1 MASTDKLTI
10 GIVACGGIS
19 HAHGQAA
26 QANSSKVNIIACCDV
41 VADRAAA
48 WADQYGCERHYTD
61 YEEMMAKE
69 DLDAV
74 LLATWPNQ
82 HREQIEKVLAA
93 GVKNILCEKELTLTG
108 QEAAEI
114 YELVNSAGAFL
125 MEAFM
130 YRHHPAIGKLRELVD
145 AGEIGEIDSVRACFS
160 SFDPEEGSA
169 DDETRNW
176 RQRKECGGGIPYDF
190 ACYSVNAVQ
199 YFADGVPTRVQCY
212 GGVSEKFDIVN
223 RMYGLIQFDNG
234 RVGIIESSKKE
245 AFTQELQINGSKG
258 ILDLPISWTIGDSQT
273 ITLLKERGWA
283 QLAKETF
290 TLPAPDS
297 YALQM
302 SNFVD
307 VIRDG
312 AAPVLSLV
320 ESVVNAFTI
329 ETLVNSLLEGREIEL
344 DIPKEIRNA
353 LA

>member
-26 QANSSKVNIIACCDV
+26 QANSDKVNIIACCDV

-69 DLDAV
+69 NLDAV

-82 HREQIEKVLAA
+82 HREQIQNVLAA

-108 QEAAEI
+108 QEAAET

-160 SFDPEEGSA
+160 SFDPEVGSA

-190 ACYSVNAVQ
+190 ACYSVNAVR

-223 RMYGLIQFDNG
+223 RIYGLIQFDNG
-234 RVGIIESSKKE
+234 RIGIIESSKKE

-258 ILDLPISWTIGDSQT
+258 ILDLPISWTISDNQIVT
-273 ITLLKERGWA
+273 MLKERGWA
-283 QLAKETF
+283 QLDKSTF
-290 TLPAPDS
+290 TIDAPDS

-307 VIRDG
+307 VVRDG
-312 AAPVLSLV
+312 AQPVLPLA

-329 ETLVNSLLEGREIEL
+329 EALVNSLLEGREIEL
-344 DIPKEIRNA
+344 DIPAEIRNA

>member
-1 MASTDKLTI
+1 MASADKLTI

-19 HAHGQAA
+19 HAHGQASRLNA
-26 QANSSKVNIIACCDV
+26 DKVNIIACCDV
-41 VADRAAA
+41 VADRAAE
-48 WADQYGCERHYTD
+48 WAKEYGCERHYTD

-82 HREQIEKVLAA
+82 HREQIEVVLKA
-93 GVKNILCEKELTLTG
+93 GIKNILCEKELTLTG
-108 QEAAEI
+108 KEAVEIFDLVAEH
-114 YELVNSAGAFL
+114 NAFL

-130 YRHHPAIGKLRELVD
+130 YRHHPAIAKLRQLVD
-145 AGEIGEIDSVRACFS
+145 TGQVGEIDSVRACFS

-169 DDETRNW
+169 DDDNRNW

-190 ACYSVNAVQ
+190 ACYSVNAVR

-245 AFTQELQINGSKG
+245 AFTQELQINGSHG
-258 ILDLPISWTIGDSQT
+258 ILDLPVSWTISNRQT
-273 ITLLKERGWA
+273 ITLLKEFGWA
-283 QLAKETF
+283 DQGRDTF
-290 TLPAPDS
+290 TIESPDS
-297 YALQM
+297 YGLQM
-302 SNFVD
+302 ANFVD
-307 VIRDG
+307 VVKNG
-312 AAPVLSLV
+312 AKPVLPLA

-329 ETLVNSLLEGREIEL
+329 EALVNSLLEGKEIEL
-344 DIPKEIRNA
+344 DIPDRIRKA